1 MKVFYE
7 TKNRYKSNQKMNNNN
22 TVFNFQVVNN
32 LRVDEVSDEMS
43 CSTCDTHDNFSTITL
58 RQENDAFEN
67 EELTLVDLEYSFQD
81 KGPMTLAELECSSD
95 DDDMLSEVST
105 VCYDETDH
113 MEWDGTK
120 TIGVGDVTPCFNS
133 EDVMEAHRLGMSV
146 CDMFKMYDEINN
158 RVDEDDYKNNC
169 PPEWPLHLNMRGTYE
184 DEGFCESYYG

>member
-1 MKVFYE
+1 M
-7 TKNRYKSNQKMNNNN
+7 NNN

-43 CSTCDTHDNFSTITL
+43 CSTCDTHDDFSIIAI
-58 RQENDAFEN
+58 RQENDAFED
-67 EELTLVDLEYSFQD
+67 EELPEKLTLADLDSSFHD
-81 KGPMTLAELECSSD
+81 KGPMTLAELECLSD

-120 TIGVGDVTPCFNS
+120 TIGVGEVTPCFNS
-133 EDVMEAHRLGMSV
+133 EDMKEAHRLGMSV
-146 CDMFKMYDEINN
+146 CEMFEMYREINDH
-158 RVDEDDYKNNC
+158 VDEDSYKNNC
-169 PPEWPLHLNMRGTYE
+169 PHEWPLHLSGNGTYE